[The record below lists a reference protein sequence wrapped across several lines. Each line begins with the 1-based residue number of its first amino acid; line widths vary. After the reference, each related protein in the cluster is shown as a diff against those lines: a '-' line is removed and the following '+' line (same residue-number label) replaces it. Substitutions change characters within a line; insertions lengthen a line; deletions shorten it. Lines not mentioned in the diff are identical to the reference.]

1 MFDKCLLC
9 SVGSIWVCL
18 GLSGSRS
25 RSSLG
30 SLSPEAER
38 GRKEGRGGDRNPCKG
53 RSGSGRHHVLVLG
66 SE

>member
-1 MFDKCLLC
+1 VFDKCLLC

-38 GRKEGRGGDRNPCKG
+38 GRKEGEEIGTRVKEGAEAEGTMC
-53 RSGSGRHHVLVLG
+53 
-66 SE
+66 